1 MSGRRHEKIVH
12 ILLKNIFR
20 KKLKPGD
27 KLPTERQL
35 SEEHQVDRSSLRI
48 ALKQLESM
56 GVLDIR
62 QRDGVYVKNY
72 FKYAG
77 IDFLKILFS
86 YKEETGEDPM
96 IDQYIV
102 EELLNF
108 YIEFFPAMLKASLR
122 QFSPRDVKTLLDLC
136 QDTLENLHDHAKI
149 VKNDFK
155 FLNLIAERTNN
166 MVFVLIANSVA
177 PIRSKIL
184 FYFLETMSPHDLRE
198 QIEIQESIARGFV
211 NDLEGDASKV
221 VDVYRKYLISQK
233 KIIKS
238 RWMNVMEN
246 SDKLTN
252 FINKNG

>member
-1 MSGRRHEKIVH
+1 MSGKRHEKIVH

-20 KKLKPGD
+20 KKLNPGD

-35 SEEHQVDRSSLRI
+35 SDDYGVDRSSLRI
-48 ALKQLESM
+48 ALKQLEAM

-77 IDFLKILFS
+77 IDFLKVLFS
-86 YKEETGEDPM
+86 YKDEAAEDPI
-96 IDQYIV
+96 IDQYVV

-122 QFSPRDVKTLLDLC
+122 QFSPRDVKSLLDLC
-136 QDTLENLHDHAKI
+136 EETLQNLDDHNKI
-149 VKNDFK
+149 VKNDLK

-166 MVFVLIANSVA
+166 MVFLLIANSVA

-184 FYFLETMSPHDLRE
+184 HYFLNTISTQDLRE
-198 QIEIQESIARGFV
+198 QIEIQQTIARSFV
-211 NDLEGDASKV
+211 NNLEGDASKV
-221 VDVYRKYLISQK
+221 VEIYRKYLISQK
-233 KIIKS
+233 KIIKEK
-238 RWMNVMEN
+238 WLYVKDNTEQV
-246 SDKLTN
+246 DN
-252 FINKNG
+252 FIKNSN